1 MAWQILMTI
10 INFQCR
16 DVNILKISLTALICL
31 KTSGGQL
38 ANMLHSGCERILN
51 DIAQWWFSKGDMSL
65 YRIAISVRAFIW
77 YLKIHQIHPCSSI
90 HDIIIKITIISR
102 RINLLRVIESR
113 MIEIMANAGRD
124 EYTKIFFGQMFVQFA
139 GVDQNI
145 HHLCD
150 AKAVPE
156 VVERI
161 VSVVLLYP

>member
-1 MAWQILMTI
+1 M
-10 INFQCR
+10 
-16 DVNILKISLTALICL
+16 
-31 KTSGGQL
+31 
-38 ANMLHSGCERILN
+38 
-51 DIAQWWFSKGDMSL
+51 
-65 YRIAISVRAFIW
+65 
-77 YLKIHQIHPCSSI
+77 
-90 HDIIIKITIISR
+90 TIISR
-102 RINLLRVIESR
+102 RNNLLRIIESR

-124 EYTKIFFGQMFVQFA
+124 EYTKIFFGQMFEQFA